1 MNPLFVYGP
10 DGQTMDAIRGGDGC
24 KASTDGESR
33 RASRLHPHLSRFRCQ
48 IGGEFAVR
56 RRIVRKLGRIEDEI
70 NESGSD
76 CLDSVII
83 G

>member
-1 MNPLFVYGP
+1 MQGFDRRRARIDEG
-10 DGQTMDAIRGGDGC
+10 R
-24 KASTDGESR
+24 TDGESR

>member
-33 RASRLHPHLSRFRCQ
+33 RASRLHPRL
-48 IGGEFAVR
+48 
-56 RRIVRKLGRIEDEI
+56 
-70 NESGSD
+70 
-76 CLDSVII
+76 
-83 G
+83 